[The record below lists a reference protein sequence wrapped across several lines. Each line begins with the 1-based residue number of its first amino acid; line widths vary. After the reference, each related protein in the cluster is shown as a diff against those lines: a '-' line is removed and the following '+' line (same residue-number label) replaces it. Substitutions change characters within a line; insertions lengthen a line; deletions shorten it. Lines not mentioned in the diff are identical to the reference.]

1 MCGLSPFGQ
10 VRYTEKRCILAF
22 LLGVHIRIYL
32 TPPQLHLRNNEK
44 PVFSIMNHSQ
54 TLDLHLAGVPSV
66 QPVGRMGK
74 AEGKLGMKGEGPVGW
89 AGDC

>member
-54 TLDLHLAGVPSV
+54 TLDLHLAGVRQSSLW
-66 QPVGRMGK
+66 
-74 AEGKLGMKGEGPVGW
+74 EGW
-89 AGDC
+89 AKLKASWA